1 MSSHLA
7 LARKTRCAIYTRK
20 SVTEGLGRDYNT
32 LESQRDVC
40 SAYVRTRRHQGWM
53 EIAERYDDGGF
64 SGSSL
69 VRPALQRL
77 IADVERGM
85 IDVVVI
91 YKLDRLTRSLA
102 DFIRLIDLLERY
114 DVTFVSVTQ
123 SFDTQDSMGR
133 LVLNIL
139 LTFAQFEREM
149 LIDRIRDKIAAM
161 KRAGRWTGGP
171 PPLGY
176 DVVEGKLV
184 VNESEAMVVRDI
196 FSRYLEIGSYK
207 ALADLLQ
214 AEGLRSKAWINRNG
228 ASVGGGLAS
237 RGMVWSILGNP
248 LYVGEIRHE
257 HETYQGIH
265 EPIVDRQI
273 WTLVQSLRA
282 KRKTVQPPARTGE
295 NPLVGLLFDGW
306 GRKMVCQSGRN
317 AGGFYRYYVSDQN
330 RALVRQGQKRL
341 RARADDLEDLVKV
354 GLCSLL
360 RNRPQLSPL
369 IASLGIYDN
378 ATEKL
383 IGNGPVAA
391 RRIETL
397 NRPRTRLVY
406 EALIFRIE
414 CDRAQVTIMVRL
426 TELLRFLQWDGVGL
440 FRPQT
445 KPDRSR
451 EARIHCIQVPATA
464 VRSERTLTLPIAART
479 PGPLARPNRG
489 LVDLLTM
496 ARLAS
501 ATVYRER
508 ERSIADIASD
518 FGRTPA
524 FLNRVIRLNYL
535 APDIITAILDGRQP
549 ANLTR
554 KRLLY
559 ASLPMDWGQQRALL
573 GFPAFVDGS
582 A

>member
-1 MSSHLA
+1 MSNHLVQGK
-7 LARKTRCAIYTRK
+7 RTRCAIYTRK
-20 SVTEGLGRDYNT
+20 SVTEGLERDYNT

-40 SAYVRTRRHQGWM
+40 SAYVRTRRHQGWT

-64 SGSSL
+64 SGSNL

-77 IADVERGM
+77 IADVERGVV
-85 IDVVVI
+85 DVVVI

-133 LVLNIL
+133 LILNIL

-176 DVVEGKLV
+176 DVIDGKLV
-184 VNESEAMVVRDI
+184 VNDTEAMIVRDI
-196 FSRYLEIGSYK
+196 FARYLEVGSYVR
-207 ALADLLQ
+207 LMELLQ
-214 AEGLRSKAWINRNG
+214 AEGLRSKAWVNRNG
-228 ASVGGGLAS
+228 TSVGGGLAS
-237 RGMVWSILGNP
+237 RGMIWSVLGNQ
-248 LYVGEIRHE
+248 LYIGEIKHE
-257 HETYQGIH
+257 HEIYQGIH
-265 EPIVDRQI
+265 EPIIDRQT
-273 WTLVQSLRA
+273 WTRVQALRA
-282 KRKTVQPPARTGE
+282 QRKTVQPPARAGE

-306 GRKMVCQSGRN
+306 GRKMVCKSGRN
-317 AGGFYRYYVSDQN
+317 AGGVYRYYTSDQN

-354 GLCSLL
+354 GLCGLL

-369 IASLGIYDN
+369 VASLGVYDS

-383 IGNGPVAA
+383 IANGSVAA

-397 NRPRTRLVY
+397 DRRRTRLVY
-406 EALIFRIE
+406 EALILRIE
-414 CDRAQVTIMVRL
+414 CSRAQVTTMIRL
-426 TELLRFLQWDGVGL
+426 AELVRFLAWDGVGL

-445 KPDRSR
+445 KPRRSD

-464 VRSERTLTLPIAART
+464 VRSERTLVLPIAARA

-489 LVDLLTM
+489 LVELLTM

-508 ERSIADIASD
+508 ERSIADIAGD

-524 FLNRVIRLNYL
+524 FLNRLIRLNYL

-549 ANLTR
+549 ASLTR

>member
-1 MSSHLA
+1 MPSNLV
-7 LARKTRCAIYTRK
+7 LARRTRCAIYTRK
-20 SVTEGLGRDYNT
+20 SVRDGLDRDYNT

-40 SAYVRTRRHQGWM
+40 SAYIRTRRHQGWM

-64 SGSSL
+64 SGSNL

-77 IADVERGM
+77 IADVERGV

-114 DVTFVSVTQ
+114 EVTFVSVTQ
-123 SFDTQDSMGR
+123 SFDTQDSMGL

-176 DVVEGKLV
+176 DVIDGKLV
-184 VNESEAMVVRDI
+184 VNDAEAIIVRDI
-196 FSRYLEIGSYK
+196 FARYLEVGSYVR
-207 ALADLLQ
+207 LTDLLRE
-214 AEGLRSKAWINRNG
+214 EGLRSKAWINRNG

-237 RGMVWSILGNP
+237 RGMIWSILGNP

-257 HETYQGIH
+257 HEIHQGIH
-265 EPIVDRQI
+265 EPIIDRQT
-273 WTLVQSLRA
+273 WVRVQSLRA
-282 KRKTVQPPARTGE
+282 QRKTVQPPARTGE

-317 AGGFYRYYVSDQN
+317 KGGTYRYYTSDQK
-330 RALVRQGQKRL
+330 RTIARQGQKRL
-341 RARADDLEDLVKV
+341 RAGAEDLEDLVKV
-354 GLCSLL
+354 GLCGLL
-360 RNRPQLSPL
+360 RDRPKLAPL
-369 IASLGIYDN
+369 VASLGIYDP
-378 ATEKL
+378 ATEQL
-383 IGNGPVAA
+383 IANGTVAA

-397 NRPRTRLVY
+397 DRRRTRLVY
-406 EALIFRIE
+406 EALILRIE
-414 CDRAQVTIMVRL
+414 CDRVQVTIMVRL
-426 TELLRFLQWDGVGL
+426 AELVRFLGWDGAGP
-440 FRPQT
+440 FRPEA
-445 KPDRSR
+445 KPRRGR
-451 EARIHCIQVPATA
+451 EPRIHCIQVPATA
-464 VRSERTLTLPIAART
+464 VRSERTLVLPIAARA
-479 PGPLARPNRG
+479 PGPSARPNRG
-489 LVDLLTM
+489 LVELLTM

-524 FLNRVIRLNYL
+524 FLNRLIRLNYL

-549 ANLTR
+549 SSLTR

-559 ASLPMDWGQQRALL
+559 TSLPMDWGQQRALL
-573 GFPAFVDGS
+573 GFPVLVDGS